1 MGTLFLAP
9 AGWDVTLVEYQG
21 RGHENFSDEIQR
33 IFDWMGRKRRNFFPK
48 EFSAVTMRTWDNFF
62 WCLELSGMPANQT
75 VDPAAWP
82 PPRGTLPM
90 HPTVKMLGTNGVSV
104 ELHAARVT
112 LWLSPEWV
120 SFDRPIT
127 IKLNESR
134 LSAKQQ
140 LKPSLE
146 VMLEDVRT
154 RGDRQHPFWAKV
166 EQ

>member
-1 MGTLFLAP
+1 M
-9 AGWDVTLVEYQG
+9 
-21 RGHENFSDEIQR
+21 
-33 IFDWMGRKRRNFFPK
+33 
-48 EFSAVTMRTWDNFF
+48 
-62 WCLELSGMPANQT
+62 
-75 VDPAAWP
+75 
-82 PPRGTLPM
+82 
-90 HPTVKMLGTNGVSV
+90 
-104 ELHAARVT
+104 
-112 LWLSPEWV
+112 

-140 LKPSLE
+140 PKPSLE